1 MNKIYFFLFLLF
13 FVSCNS
19 KTQDIS
25 STNPN
30 SETNIEKKEFNL
42 MKNGL
47 IEPLKGNWVN
57 TILLD
62 STLLNRKVQPYINS
76 FCCNLLLS
84 IEQDKSVN
92 LQGLIDNGELL
103 IQKKDSISF
112 TLVDDNGSDFGEFK
126 YLVNQDLIVQI
137 DNSKPLF
144 YYKRAQNTIPINII
158 QDEIKFKNF
167 FVNQLFTNYF
177 SEKEKEQKI
186 NALKIKKEFITN
198 LNSNQILFIYNFNL
212 DKSISVIKDIFL
224 MNSTEDKIL
233 SNLIENKI
241 IKGYNDYL
249 DKTLIEKNDLKSKCK
264 I

>member
-1 MNKIYFFLFLLF
+1 
-13 FVSCNS
+13 
-19 KTQDIS
+19 
-25 STNPN
+25 
-30 SETNIEKKEFNL
+30 

-144 YYKRAQNTIPINII
+144 YYKRVQNTIPINII

-177 SEKEKEQKI
+177 SEKEKERI
-186 NALKIKKEFITN
+186 VYIYAGFETFNPFDFDAIGLKDDRDTTIFYAWNFKGDQLELFYTSFVFDDESGFIIYKKEK
-198 LNSNQILFIYNFNL
+198 LF
-212 DKSISVIKDIFL
+212 KRISKR
-224 MNSTEDKIL
+224 TH
-233 SNLIENKI
+233 
-241 IKGYNDYL
+241 
-249 DKTLIEKNDLKSKCK
+249 
-264 I
+264 